1 MNGRIGYVG
10 FAARVAVFIGALALG
25 AALAVLSARAAF
37 AASLRTEGTIVE
49 NVLRL
54 GDIFDGLDADK
65 AAFVLG
71 PAPLPGQDM
80 VLNARTLMRIALAT
94 GLPWRPAGVTDQIVL
109 RRTAFTIQEKE
120 ITAALSDNLKE
131 AGVDGRFEIRFNGM
145 PPTLTLPQENPAGVE
160 ISGLDYDAQR
170 GTFRATVSAPSQT
183 GPAVQAFVS
192 GQVMRFVRVPVLRA
206 ALKNGDIIGAR
217 DIDWTEMPSR
227 DVRDGAIMDAAA
239 LEGMTP
245 RRGAPAGKPLM
256 PSDVET
262 PQLVA
267 RGDSVII
274 VYESGPIA
282 LTAQGRA
289 LQAGAKGD
297 TVRVMNEKS
306 HQSLDAFVTAER
318 EVTVR

>member
-1 MNGRIGYVG
+1 MKGRIGYTG
-10 FAARVAVFIGALALG
+10 FAARVAVFLGALALG
-25 AALAVLSARAAF
+25 AGLAVLSARAAF
-37 AASLRTEGTIVE
+37 AASLRSEGTIVE

-54 GDIFDGLDADK
+54 GDIFDGLGTDK

-94 GLPWRPAGVTDQIVL
+94 DLPWRPAGVTDQIVL
-109 RRTAFTIQEKE
+109 RRAAVTIPESE
-120 ITAALSDNLKE
+120 IAAALSDSLKG
-131 AGVDGRFEIRFNGM
+131 AGVDGRFEIRFNGA
-145 PPTLTLPQENPAGVE
+145 PPALVLPQEGPAKVE
-160 ISGLDYDAQR
+160 ISSLDYDAQR
-170 GTFRATVSAPSQT
+170 GAFRATVSAPSKT
-183 GPAVQAFVS
+183 GPAAQMSVS
-192 GQVMRFVRVPVLRA
+192 GQVTRFVRVPVLRA
-206 ALKNGDIIGAR
+206 ALKNGDVIGAR
-217 DIDWTEMPSR
+217 DIDWAEMPAR
-227 DVRDGAIMDAAA
+227 DVRDGAVMDAAA

-256 PSDVET
+256 PSDIET

-274 VYESGPIA
+274 VYENGPIA

-289 LQAGAKGD
+289 LQAGAKGEA
-297 TVRVMNEKS
+297 VRVMNEKS
-306 HQSLDAFVTAER
+306 RQSMDAFVTAER